1 MNKQLNSFNQNKK
14 LNAAVFASGNGT
26 NFEAIMKA
34 KLPINIGVLVCDHHN
49 AYVVKRAEKYHV
61 PVFISEVKKGISK
74 KEREKNILQCLKAND
89 ISTIFLAGYMR
100 IVGSTL
106 LNAFPKRILNIHP
119 ALLPNFPGKQGIL
132 DAYNANVDVT
142 GVTIHYVDA
151 GVDTGKII
159 AQAKVKRY
167 PKDSLEDLENRIHHV
182 EHQLY
187 PNTIHELIN
196 KGVL

>member
-1 MNKQLNSFNQNKK
+1 MNKQLNSFNQNKE

-34 KLPINIGVLVCDHHN
+34 KLPINIGVLVCDHPN
-49 AYVVKRAEKYHV
+49 AYVIKRAEKHHV

-74 KEREKNILQCLKAND
+74 KEREQNILRCLKAND

-100 IVGSTL
+100 IVGPTL

-167 PKDSLEDLENRIHHV
+167 PKDSLEDLENRIHNV

-187 PNTIHELIN
+187 PNTIHELIS

>member
-1 MNKQLNSFNQNKK
+1 MNKQLSSSKHK
-14 LNAAVFASGNGT
+14 SNAAVFASGNGT
-26 NFEAIMKA
+26 NFEAIMNA
-34 KLPINIGVLVCDHHN
+34 NLPIKIKLLVCDHHD
-49 AYVVKRAEKYHV
+49 AYVIKRAKEHNV
-61 PVFISEVKKGISK
+61 PVLIAEVQKGMPRAT
-74 KEREKNILQCLKAND
+74 REDKILQRLKVDN

-100 IVGSTL
+100 ILGDTL

-119 ALLPNFPGKQGIL
+119 ALLPNFPGKQGII
-132 DAYNANVDVT
+132 DAYNANVKTT

-159 AQAKVKRY
+159 AQQSVDRY
-167 PKDSLEDLENRIHHV
+167 PEDSLEDLETRIHKV

-187 PNTIHELIN
+187 PKTIHELIN

>member
-132 DAYNANVDVT
+132 DAYNANVDIT

-187 PNTIHELIN
+187 PNIIHELIN